1 MAVTWLLRWNSE
13 KPVKVRNEENMT
25 WQDIRGNKQNKEEIW
40 KRQQDLDPRP
50 YFNTLMEK
58 L

>member
-1 MAVTWLLRWNSE
+1 MAAKIEQWKASE
-13 KPVKVRNEENMT
+13 SEEWEKLT

>member
-25 WQDIRGNKQNKEEIW
+25 WQDIRGNKQNKEEFW
-40 KRQQDLDPRP
+40 ERQQDLDPRP